1 MGKEPMTWN
10 ASGKVVALTEEEILR
25 QNGDAKVLWDESG
38 SGHAKTAEIIPS
50 SWDTG
55 FWMILRDLGDL
66 GMEVLPSAA
75 ADKPRLS
82 IFAPEGSILLVVLYV
97 FVVVLAIALL
107 PLSFLL
113 RQIGRSGYAA
123 SLRRAAVRE
132 KALERM
138 PN

>member
-1 MGKEPMTWN
+1 MRKEPVTWDV
-10 ASGKVVALTEEEILR
+10 SGKVVALTEDEVLR
-25 QNGDAKVLWDESG
+25 QSGEAKVLWDESG
-38 SGHAKTAEIIPS
+38 SGIAKTAQIVPS

-66 GMEVLPSAA
+66 GVEVLPSVS

-82 IFAPEGSILLVVLYV
+82 IWTPQGNVFLLVFYV
-97 FVVVLAIALL
+97 FVFVLAIVLL

-138 PN
+138 PD